1 MDMALT
7 PFSKEK
13 GSVLVLTA
21 LSLIVLMGVA
31 GLAIDLSHAEVN
43 KTRLQNLADA
53 LALSAAISLNK
64 GESSLSAQT
73 YATDNTYPA
82 FRNSLGNQ
90 EIKDQL
96 DDLIIDY
103 EFADDHPG
111 PYYPAS
117 DTDLTRHFARV
128 EVTNMN
134 IGTWFAGV
142 IGFNNMAVSAS
153 AVAGTAPTIPCDVSP
168 VLMCAKIEA
177 DGSVDTNCSD
187 DACYGYKTDSAY
199 CLRAGADAAKADPAD
214 CPALPP
220 SYGSIG
226 PGNFSLLDVGGGAK
240 DIKDCMAGDPSGAC
254 SAKACK
260 NFETGSTVMTEPG
273 VVAAL
278 AKGFNTRFDEFQGE
292 FNYDG
297 TYHPDKIVG
306 YDPRPATPRNPVNP
320 RSTADHLSTL
330 SYTVAKQTLG
340 AETAT
345 TNLHNTYENIYN
357 TVPSDADL
365 DHSPVLA
372 INNSRRIVS
381 FPFVKC
387 TDVGGKHPVE
397 VVGFGCFFLTQ
408 KMEQAGNEAFI
419 YGEFVGDGC
428 SATGLPTSTGDF
440 GFYKVQ
446 LYKDPFG
453 GHS

>member
-1 MDMALT
+1 MNTTLT
-7 PFSKEK
+7 PLRKAK

-21 LSLIVLMGVA
+21 LSLIVLMGMA
-31 GLAIDLSHAEVN
+31 ALAIDLSHADVN
-43 KTRLQNLADA
+43 KTRLQNMADA

-64 GESSLSAQT
+64 KESSLTAQT
-73 YATDNTYPA
+73 YAENNTYPA
-82 FRNSLGNQ
+82 FRNSSGNQ
-90 EIKDQL
+90 EIKDKL
-96 DDLIIDY
+96 ADLTFDY
-103 EFADDHPG
+103 SFAVDHPG
-111 PYYPAS
+111 PYVVAS
-117 DTDLTRHFARV
+117 DTDFTRRFARV
-128 EVTNMN
+128 VVTNMN
-134 IGTWFAGV
+134 LGTWFAGV

-153 AVAGTAPTIPCDVSP
+153 AVAGTIPIIPCDVSP
-168 VLMCAKIEA
+168 VLMCAKVED
-177 DGSVDTNCSD
+177 DGTVDTDCSD
-187 DACYGYKTDSAY
+187 GACYGYKTDSAY
-199 CLRAGADAAKADPAD
+199 CLRSGATGASDPAD
-214 CPALPP
+214 CPAIPP
-220 SYGSIG
+220 SYGPIG
-226 PGNFSLLDVGGGAK
+226 PGNFSLLDVGGGAS
-240 DIKDCMAGDPSGAC
+240 DIKACMAGDPTGAC

-260 NFETGSTVMTEPG
+260 NFETGTTVMTEPG

-278 AKGFNTRFDEFQGE
+278 AKGFNTRFDDFQGE

-306 YDPRPATPRNPVNP
+306 YDPRPATPPNKVNT
-320 RSTADHLSTL
+320 RSTATHLSTL

-345 TNLHNTYENIYN
+345 NLHNTYKNIYN
-357 TVPSDADL
+357 TVSSDADPA
-365 DHSPVLA
+365 HVPVVD
-372 INNSRRIVS
+372 IDNSRRIVA

-387 TDVGGKHPVE
+387 TGEPGKHPVK

-408 KMEQAGNEAFI
+408 KMEQAGNDAFI

-428 SATGLPTSTGDF
+428 RATGLPTANGNF